1 MCIRDSLN
9 AEQVVADGGALL
21 VRDDAFSPEW
31 VRRELIPLVTS
42 PERLSAMA
50 AASAVHGVRDADQ
63 KMARLTRA
71 AAAEGA
77 RR

>member
-1 MCIRDSLN
+1 MTHE
-9 AEQVVADGGALL
+9 EQHPACSSSSPGAPP
-21 VRDDAFSPEW
+21 DDAFSPDW
-31 VRRELIPLVTS
+31 IRRELILLATS

-50 AASAVHGVRDADQ
+50 TASAAHGVRDADQ